1 MGFFPNV
8 VPLNRG
14 VRQGCPLSA
23 LLYVLVI
30 EIFAIQLRANPNIV
44 GFKIG
49 GEKIV
54 SLHYMDDST
63 ITITQNRCFKEV
75 IKEISDYEEASGAK
89 VNYEK
94 TKGLWAGSWKTRR
107 TSPIQIKW
115 TNKNVKNLG
124 LYFGN
129 EDPHIATY
137 NDIIPSINR
146 RLNYWKQFRLTQ
158 IGKTRV
164 VDVFLASK
172 LIYALK
178 FYSIP
183 KDMQK
188 TIQVNIFSF
197 VNFPQKVVTISQ
209 AEMWKLKL
217 HGGLKLVNIDTKS
230 NASKVKWLID
240 IVSKPDLKTS
250 FDIFTALIG
259 TQKGNITGHDL
270 LFLETSYIQRNLKT
284 NSTYYKDALLLLSK
298 LDRGKGIL
306 NIDKWDSEH
315 IFFNPLITMQNG
327 NTIKLTKYYENRHI
341 FKLEQL
347 FQEKAKE
354 SRKQGFDKK
363 VTSLYDGIILKFT
376 PQENILYSNEREEI
390 KFSHVTHKQVYETA
404 LIPLYYDHHSQ
415 TKWAEKL
422 NNVVPWD
429 KVWKNVHNFLGTN
442 ETKTVIWQQLH
453 LNFYTQYSYNKW
465 HKVNDKCPLCHK
477 IPQSVF
483 HLILDCDV
491 TNNLWNDI

>member
-1 MGFFPNV
+1 
-8 VPLNRG
+8 
-14 VRQGCPLSA
+14 
-23 LLYVLVI
+23 
-30 EIFAIQLRANPNIV
+30 
-44 GFKIG
+44 
-49 GEKIV
+49 
-54 SLHYMDDST
+54 
-63 ITITQNRCFKEV
+63 
-75 IKEISDYEEASGAK
+75 
-89 VNYEK
+89 
-94 TKGLWAGSWKTRR
+94 
-107 TSPIQIKW
+107 
-115 TNKNVKNLG
+115 
-124 LYFGN
+124 
-129 EDPHIATY
+129 
-137 NDIIPSINR
+137 
-146 RLNYWKQFRLTQ
+146 
-158 IGKTRV
+158 
-164 VDVFLASK
+164 
-172 LIYALK
+172 
-178 FYSIP
+178 
-183 KDMQK
+183 MQK

-217 HGGLKLVNIDTKS
+217 HGGLKLINIDTKS

-270 LFLETSYIQRNLKT
+270 LFLETSYNQRNLKT

-477 IPQSVF
+477 VPESVY
-483 HLILDCDV
+483 HIILHCDM
-491 TNNLWNDI
+491 TNNLWNDIQPALKRLHPMPISDEEKAMGILESNTTIAVMLRNWVTFLLRRCIVDSEKEAYHNPAEINIKNKIKRKLNKAIALEIDMKAFRYRHENNLALFEKIFMHAQVLCEKHGNEEYMIHNIFT